1 MRTAILAG
9 GALIVGLLLGLL
21 SGLLAGVAL
30 SGSEQAQRPKTVT
43 VRETEYVTVTATA
56 TASSSP
62 TATASASASSLPEGM
77 ADKECSV
84 GKVCDLGTGK
94 VTITNVEQTDVL
106 NTSLGETYSGNFVVV
121 WFDYTYLGD
130 STVETGEAP
139 WSLIDSDGNTYS
151 MNFDATSSYGID
163 KNAGVAIYEQV
174 QPGVTKPG
182 LVVFEVAPDSEPSA
196 LIISDLVNVQG
207 GDIAR
212 VEL

>member
-1 MRTAILAG
+1 
-9 GALIVGLLLGLL
+9 
-21 SGLLAGVAL
+21 
-30 SGSEQAQRPKTVT
+30 
-43 VRETEYVTVTATA
+43 
-56 TASSSP
+56 
-62 TATASASASSLPEGM
+62 M